1 MSKVFKY
8 SYYFDIQGHGS
19 SHYIKILLDRQ
30 LSTEHYYL
38 GSSVLAPPQSSLALA
53 VTEAAAEVEGVIPCP
68 ESLHK
73 SGLINVSG
81 NELTVK
87 TSALTVEDK
96 RRVTQAIVKRL
107 HRMLAPQQP
116 RKCYSMKKLIKETER
131 ANKRWA

>member
-38 GSSVLAPPQSSLALA
+38 GSSVLAPPQSSLAFA
-53 VTEAAAEVEGVIPCP
+53 VAKSAEKVEGVIQCGHHSSAGFIKV
-68 ESLHK
+68 E
-73 SGLINVSG
+73 G
-81 NELTVK
+81 NELAVQ
-87 TSALTVEDK
+87 TSALTVKDK

-107 HRMLAPQQP
+107 HRMLAPQLP
-116 RKCYSMKKLIKETER
+116 RKCYSMKKLIKETQS